1 MIEKLS
7 VVSASLGM
15 AAMVIGVLSMIFTIT
30 IAFPKVR
37 EVESMIA
44 SPGKYLDITRA
55 VWGGGPWARWIR
67 SMTVWSFFVYRH
79 LPIIGKNVEARMG
92 EEEKPTPKTL
102 KLWVLLPVSITLL
115 CAIVFAVA
123 ATFLVIVE

>member
-15 AAMVIGVLSMIFTIT
+15 AAMVIGVLSMIFTIA

-92 EEEKPTPKTL
+92 EEEKPTPRTL

-123 ATFLVIVE
+123 VTFLVVVE